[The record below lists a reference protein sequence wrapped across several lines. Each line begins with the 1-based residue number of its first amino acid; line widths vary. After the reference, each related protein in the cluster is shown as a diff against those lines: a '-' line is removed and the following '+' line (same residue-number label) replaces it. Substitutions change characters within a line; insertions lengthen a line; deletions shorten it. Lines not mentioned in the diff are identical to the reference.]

1 MSVEKDDEGQCSIP
15 YGRWR
20 GCLFEILHQINAK
33 YHQVLYKWSMDLYNV
48 GELQI
53 RSSPYERWVNS
64 YHHEPDNPCAR
75 WTDSNSLPVLIQTT
89 ISNHYNEI
97 HHTWYINACR
107 KLHCPDNLN
116 LLEKLFKWPTV
127 VSHSNPGWLFLLI
140 LITSWV
146 KTVLFMPAGMA
157 DKTFSHQSKNIFH
170 KKVFPSKQKYIS

>member
-48 GELQI
+48 GELRI

-75 WTDSNSLPVLIQTT
+75 
-89 ISNHYNEI
+89 
-97 HHTWYINACR
+97 
-107 KLHCPDNLN
+107 
-116 LLEKLFKWPTV
+116 
-127 VSHSNPGWLFLLI
+127 
-140 LITSWV
+140 
-146 KTVLFMPAGMA
+146 
-157 DKTFSHQSKNIFH
+157 
-170 KKVFPSKQKYIS
+170 